1 MTGLWDGA
9 ATAIGRV
16 RRVNE
21 DSYLTSP
28 PVYAVADG
36 MGGHGS
42 GDVASALAIDALAAG
57 ARLHPLSADAVIA
70 ALYEANRIIVEA
82 TAERAEAGGMGTTI
96 TGLALIETGGGGHLM
111 VFNIGDSRVYRVAGG
126 RLDQITVDHS
136 EAQELVVAGHL
147 TRDQARTY
155 PRRNI
160 ITRALGSDPPPAPDH
175 WLLPAIAGDRY
186 LLCSDGLFSEL
197 TDDQILSLLTP
208 GDPQLAADTLVAAAN
223 DAGGRDNITV
233 IVVDV
238 GQDEDDDRAAEDDT
252 MPRDQLPGRP

>member
-1 MTGLWDGA
+1 MTGFRGGA

-21 DSYLTSP
+21 DSYLISP
-28 PVYAVADG
+28 PLYAVADG

-42 GDVASALAIDALAAG
+42 GDVASALAIDALQAC
-57 ARLHPLSADAVIA
+57 ARLHTLSADAVLVT
-70 ALYEANRIIVEA
+70 LYEANRVIVA
-82 TAERAEAGGMGTTI
+82 AAAERGDADGMGTTV
-96 TGLALIETGGGGHLM
+96 TGLALIQTSGGSHLM
-111 VFNIGDSRVYRVAGG
+111 VFNIGDSRVYRLAGG

-147 TRDQARTY
+147 TRDEARTY

-175 WLLPAIAGDRY
+175 WLLPAIASDRY

-197 TDDQILSLLTP
+197 TDDQILPLLTA
-208 GDPQLAADTLVAAAN
+208 GDPQHAADALVAAAN
-223 DAGGRDNITV
+223 DAGGRDNITI
-233 IVVDV
+233 IVVDD
-238 GQDEDDDRAAEDDT
+238 GPDEGDDWRADDDTVPHD
-252 MPRDQLPGRP
+252 PPPGRP

>member
-1 MTGLWDGA
+1 MTGLCDGA
-9 ATAIGRV
+9 ATAVGRV

-21 DSYLTSP
+21 DSCLISP
-28 PVYAVADG
+28 LLYAVADG

-42 GDVASALAIDALAAG
+42 GDVASALAIGALQ
-57 ARLHPLSADAVIA
+57 ARASLRQLSATAVLA
-70 ALYEANRIIVEA
+70 ALYEANRVIVA
-82 TAERAEAGGMGTTI
+82 AAARRGNAGGMGTTI
-96 TGLALIETGGGGHLM
+96 TGLALIETSGGSHLM
-111 VFNIGDSRVYRVAGG
+111 VFNIGDSRVYRLAGG

-147 TRDQARTY
+147 TRDEARTY

-197 TDDQILSLLTP
+197 TDDQILPLLAA
-208 GDPQLAADTLVAAAN
+208 GDPQHAADTLVAAAD
-223 DAGGRDNITV
+223 DAGGRDNTTV
-233 IVVDV
+233 IVIDV
-238 GQDEDDDRAAEDDT
+238 EDEGGDRAAEEDT
-252 MPRDQLPGRP
+252 IPRDLLPGGP

>member
-1 MTGLWDGA
+1 MTRFCDGA
-9 ATAIGRV
+9 ATATGRV

-21 DSYLTSP
+21 DSYLILP
-28 PVYAVADG
+28 PLYAVADG

-42 GDVASALAIDALAAG
+42 GDVASALAIDALTSCV
-57 ARLHPLSADAVIA
+57 RLLPLSEDAVLA
-70 ALYEANRIIVEA
+70 TLYEANRAIVDATVERGEA
-82 TAERAEAGGMGTTI
+82 DGMGTTV
-96 TGLALIETGGGGHLM
+96 TGLALIETSGGGHMM
-111 VFNIGDSRVYRVAGG
+111 VFNIGDSRVYRLADG

-147 TRDQARTY
+147 TRDEARTY

-160 ITRALGSDPPPAPDH
+160 VTRALGSDPPPTPDH

-197 TDDQILSLLTP
+197 PDDQILSLLKA
-208 GDPQLAADTLVAAAN
+208 GEPQHAADTLVAAAN

-233 IVVDV
+233 IVADID
-238 GQDEDDDRAAEDDT
+238 QDEDDDRAVEGDT